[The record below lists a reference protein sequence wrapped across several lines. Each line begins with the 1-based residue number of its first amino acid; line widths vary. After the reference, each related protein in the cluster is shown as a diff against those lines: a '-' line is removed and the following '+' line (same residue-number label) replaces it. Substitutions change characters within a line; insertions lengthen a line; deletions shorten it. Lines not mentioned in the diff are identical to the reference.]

1 MGIRRHLWPAVAGA
15 LALALVAL
23 AVAWGSRRGPDAA
36 LATAPAPSA
45 SGPVAVVD
53 GTTVVRLGLAAQRRS
68 GLRAEPLAP
77 AAPPAG
83 TVTYGTVMDLRPL
96 VDWASKLS
104 GAAARAQA
112 AQAQAGAD
120 EAEVERTRALY
131 RDDRNASLKSLQAAQ
146 ATAEQAKANADAA
159 AAALDALRSEG
170 RLQFGPSLADDTAR
184 HPGAVPRDGRL
195 AVVRVAMRPGAAAPR
210 CVEVAYGS
218 AQRHRARWLSP
229 APQADAQLG
238 ADVQLYEVDRALPA
252 HASVTVYLCRSAS
265 GSPGV
270 FVPLPAV
277 VWYADQPWVYVLRD
291 DTHFARVALPDAR
304 ELPQGF
310 FASEGLQ
317 PGQKVVTRGAGL
329 LLSQEQIPPPGS
341 STACKDPE
349 CDD

>member
-1 MGIRRHLWPAVAGA
+1 MGIRRHVCPAVAGV
-15 LALALVAL
+15 LALALIAL
-23 AVAWGSRRGPDAA
+23 AVAWGLRPGPDAA
-36 LATAPAPSA
+36 IATAPAFAA

-53 GTTVVRLGLAAQRRS
+53 GTTVVKLGLAAQRRS

-104 GAAARAQA
+104 GAAA
-112 AQAQAGAD
+112 QAQATRTQAAVAEAD
-120 EAEVERTRALY
+120 LERTRALY

-146 ATAEQAKANADAA
+146 AAADQAKANADAA
-159 AAALDALRSEG
+159 TAALAALRSEG
-170 RLQFGPSLADDTAR
+170 RLQFGRALADDIAR
-184 HPGAVPRDGRL
+184 HPEAVPRDDRL
-195 AVVRVAMRPGAAAPR
+195 AVVRVAMRPGAPVPR
-210 CVEVAYGS
+210 RAEVAYAS
-218 AQRHRARWLSP
+218 AQRHPARWLSA
-229 APQADAQLG
+229 APQAYAKLG
-238 ADVQLYEVDRALPA
+238 AEVQLYEVDHALPA
-252 HASVTVYLCRSAS
+252 HASVTVYLAGPAS

-277 VWYADQPWVYVLRD
+277 VWYAGQPWVYLQRD
-291 DTHFARVALPDAR
+291 DTHFARLPLPDAQ

-310 FASEGLQ
+310 FASEGLH